1 MTEKRLLEVCKAL
14 FEYALHECYNTQCE
28 RDLVDEIGLS
38 YGEYVQLGGRLTK
51 QELSKTEPS
60 SFTSLDR
67 ALGLEDDED
76 AQMYFGFQG

>member
-14 FEYALHECYNTQCE
+14 FGYILHECYDSQCE
-28 RDLVDEIGLS
+28 ADVVDEIGLS
-38 YGEYVQLGGRLTK
+38 YKEYVQLGGKLTK
-51 QELSKTEPS
+51 QELSKAESS

-76 AQMYFGFQG
+76 AQMYFVNRG

>member
-38 YGEYVQLGGRLTK
+38 YEEYVQLGGRLTK

-76 AQMYFGFQG
+76 AQMYFSFQG

>member
-38 YGEYVQLGGRLTK
+38 YEEYVQLGGRLTK

-60 SFTSLDR
+60 SFISLDR

>member
-38 YGEYVQLGGRLTK
+38 YEEYVQLGGRLTK